1 MIIKRKVQIML
12 WRLSIVVF
20 LCALPMSVHAQ
31 GPKLPKGIALEEQPK
46 DTKAAKIVFIAG
58 SNYYKPG
65 EHEYI
70 GGCAVLMDLVKQT
83 PNVAPV
89 LALDWPKNPDTFKNA
104 RAIVFFVDGAEK
116 HAALKGDRLAQ
127 VQKMVDA
134 GVGLVMLHQGVDV
147 PKDRGDTMRAWAGA
161 AWEKGLSQRGHW
173 IDTYK
178 AFPKH
183 AITNGVTPFKIDDG
197 YLFKLRFA
205 ADMKGVTPLLR
216 AVNPKA
222 INAKADD
229 TATVAW
235 AFERADKG
243 RTFAFTGGHLHISLA
258 EEGYR
263 RFLTNGILW
272 SANID
277 IPTGG
282 APVAI
287 SKDELNR
294 YLQERPTVKGK

>member
-1 MIIKRKVQIML
+1 MV
-12 WRLSIVVF
+12 WRLSIVIAV
-20 LCALPMSVHAQ
+20 LCLNSNSVPAQ
-31 GPKLPKGIALEEQPK
+31 APNLPKGIAIEEQPK

-89 LALDWPKNPDTFKNA
+89 LALDWPKSLETFKGA
-104 RAIVFFVDGAEK
+104 RAVVFFVDGADK
-116 HAALKGDRLAQ
+116 HSAFKGDRAKQ
-127 VQKMVDA
+127 VQQLADA

-147 PKDRGDTMRAWAGA
+147 SKERGETMRGWMGA
-161 AWEKGLSQRGHW
+161 AWEKGHSLRAHW

-178 AFPKH
+178 AFPDH
-183 AITNGVTPFKIDDG
+183 AITRGVTPFKIDDG
-197 YLFKLRFA
+197 YLFKLRFVA
-205 ADMKGVTPLLR
+205 GMKGVTPLLR
-216 AVNPKA
+216 TVNPKSV
-222 INAKADD
+222 NAKIDD
-229 TATVAW
+229 NATVAW
-235 AFERADKG
+235 AFERVGKG
-243 RTFAFTGGHLHISLA
+243 RSFAFTGGHLHVSLA

-277 IPTGG
+277 VPTSG
-282 APVAI
+282 APVALA
-287 SKDELNR
+287 KDELSR
-294 YLQERPTVKGK
+294 YLQNRPAVKGK